1 MAYRPSVPFSV
12 PMKIISPTWKT
23 VNGVSKKTYPSP
35 DDVSDDMIFF
45 GSFRTFGGT
54 ETESN
59 GVYGIENTATIETWY
74 RPDIKAECRVVLLGT
89 GQIYDVLG
97 APENIEMRNQ
107 YLKFRV
113 RMAGGR
119 A

>member
-1 MAYRPSVPFSV
+1 MAYKPSVPFSV
-12 PMKIISPTWKT
+12 PMKIISPTWKN
-23 VNGVSKKTYPSP
+23 VNGVNKKTYPAP
-35 DDVSDDMIFF
+35 DDVPDDMIFF

>member
-1 MAYRPSVPFSV
+1 MALKPSGPYNV
-12 PMKIISPTWKT
+12 PMKILTPVWNT
-23 VNGVSKKTYPSP
+23 VNGVRKKTYPEPST
-35 DDVSDDMIFF
+35 VADDMIFY

-59 GVYGIENTATIETWY
+59 GVYSIVNTATVETWY
-74 RPDIKAECRVVLLGT
+74 RPEITVDCQIVVLQT

-97 APENIEMRNQ
+97 DPENIEMRNQ
-107 YLKFRV
+107 FLKFKV
-113 RMAGGR
+113 RAIGGK